1 MTIPAHPHR
10 RHSSQSSRKQKR
22 YEAARRKLKADQL
35 RTNAQPAPKQAGFFA
50 LIQYILERRF
60 K

>member
-1 MTIPAHPHR
+1 MTIPAHPH
-10 RHSSQSSRKQKR
+10 SSQRSRKQKR
-22 YEAARRKLKADQL
+22 YKAARRKLKADQL

-50 LIQYILERRF
+50 LIQYILERWF